1 MKIQNYL
8 DKIRFLEPF
17 TVPPVLTLILI
28 VLMSTLIACS
38 NETVEENVMYPN
50 TEMTGEPV
58 NIGLSGQIEM
68 CEREPESVLCED
80 DE

>member
-8 DKIRFLEPF
+8 DKVGIPI
-17 TVPPVLTLILI
+17 VLSLILI
-28 VLMSTLIACS
+28 VLMSTLIGCS
-38 NETVEENVMYPN
+38 SETVEETN

>member
-1 MKIQNYL
+1 
-8 DKIRFLEPF
+8 
-17 TVPPVLTLILI
+17 
-28 VLMSTLIACS
+28 
-38 NETVEENVMYPN
+38 MYPN

-68 CEREPESVLCED
+68 CEREPESVLCEE

>member
-8 DKIRFLEPF
+8 DKVGIPMFLS
-17 TVPPVLTLILI
+17 LILI
-28 VLMSTLIACS
+28 VLMSTLIGCS
-38 NETVEENVMYPN
+38 SETVEEAN

-80 DE
+80 DEWNKD

>member
-1 MKIQNYL
+1 MKTQNY
-8 DKIRFLEPF
+8 I
-17 TVPPVLTLILI
+17 LILMLCFSI
-28 VLMSTLIACS
+28 IACS
-38 NETVEENVMYPN
+38 SETMEETNTETN

-68 CEREPESVLCED
+68 CEREPESILCED

>member
-8 DKIRFLEPF
+8 DKVGIPM
-17 TVPPVLTLILI
+17 VLSLILI
-28 VLMSTLIACS
+28 VLMSTLIGCS
-38 NETVEENVMYPN
+38 SETVEETN

>member
-1 MKIQNYL
+1 
-8 DKIRFLEPF
+8 
-17 TVPPVLTLILI
+17 
-28 VLMSTLIACS
+28 MSTLIGCS
-38 NETVEENVMYPN
+38 SIETVEETN

>member
-8 DKIRFLEPF
+8 DKVGIPMFLS
-17 TVPPVLTLILI
+17 LILI
-28 VLMSTLIACS
+28 VLMSSLIGWS
-38 NETVEENVMYPN
+38 SETVEEEN
-50 TEMTGEPV
+50 TEMTGELV

>member
-1 MKIQNYL
+1 MSINSIMESKMKS
-8 DKIRFLEPF
+8 
-17 TVPPVLTLILI
+17 TLILI
-28 VLMSTLIACS
+28 VLMSALIGCS
-38 NETVEENVMYPN
+38 SETVEETN

>member
-8 DKIRFLEPF
+8 DKIRSLEPF
-17 TVPPVLTLILI
+17 TVPVVLTLILI
-28 VLMSTLIACS
+28 VLMSTLIGCS
-38 NETVEENVMYPN
+38 SIETVEETN

>member
-1 MKIQNYL
+1 MKTQNY
-8 DKIRFLEPF
+8 
-17 TVPPVLTLILI
+17 TLILI
-28 VLMSTLIACS
+28 LMLCLSIIGCS
-38 NETVEENVMYPN
+38 RETVEENVMYPN

-68 CEREPESVLCED
+68 CEREPESILCEE

>member
-1 MKIQNYL
+1 MKKQNYL
-8 DKIRFLEPF
+8 DKVG
-17 TVPPVLTLILI
+17 VPVVLTLILI
-28 VLMSTLIACS
+28 VLMSTLIGCNGKA
-38 NETVEENVMYPN
+38 VEENVMYPNTN

-68 CEREPESVLCED
+68 CEREPESILCED

>member
-8 DKIRFLEPF
+8 DKVGILF
-17 TVPPVLTLILI
+17 LILIFSI
-28 VLMSTLIACS
+28 VLMSTLIGCS
-38 NETVEENVMYPN
+38 TEIVEENAMYSN

-80 DE
+80 E

>member
-1 MKIQNYL
+1 MSINSIMESKMKS
-8 DKIRFLEPF
+8 
-17 TVPPVLTLILI
+17 TLILI
-28 VLMSTLIACS
+28 VLMSALIGCS
-38 NETVEENVMYPN
+38 SETVEETN

-68 CEREPESVLCED
+68 CEREPDSVLCED